1 MNHIR
6 SGLRPF
12 LLLLSLAA
20 CSSGPPYAARTI
32 DDDVEQT
39 TNVSVLEAS
48 LLDVVLVGRTGVERV
63 PGTNQLKVIVPLRNI
78 DDEPIQVLVQTS
90 FLDGQKRPIG
100 DDTNQQVK
108 LIGPGATL
116 PVIVVSKF
124 DLAQDWIMRLAW
136 NR

>member
-1 MNHIR
+1 V
-6 SGLRPF
+6 
-12 LLLLSLAA
+12 
-20 CSSGPPYAARTI
+20 RT
-32 DDDVEQT
+32 T
-39 TNVSVLEAS
+39 EA
-48 LLDVVLVGRTGVERV
+48 
-63 PGTNQLKVIVPLRNI
+63 
-78 DDEPIQVLVQTS
+78 EPIQVLVQTS